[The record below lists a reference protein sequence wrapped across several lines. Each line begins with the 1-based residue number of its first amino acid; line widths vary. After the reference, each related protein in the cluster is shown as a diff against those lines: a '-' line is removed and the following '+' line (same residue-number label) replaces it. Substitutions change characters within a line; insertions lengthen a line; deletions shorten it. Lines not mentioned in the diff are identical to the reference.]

1 VALKVVGAGLGRTG
15 TNSLKLALEHLLGKP
30 CYHMWEVF
38 SNPEHAPVWTAA
50 LRGTAPDW
58 DDFLSGYGATIDFP
72 AAAFWPELMEAYPN
86 ALVLLSVRDT
96 DAWWKSCARTIFST
110 DLPPP
115 PAPMGEMIDQMW
127 ASRFTTN
134 IADEAAAKK
143 AYESFNNKVRQ
154 HVPADRLLEWQPGDG
169 WEPIC
174 AALGMEIPVN
184 PFPHVNSSADFLHER
199 GPESGATA
207 GFKAE

>member
-1 VALKVVGAGLGRTG
+1 LKVVGAGLGRTG
-15 TNSLKLALEHLLGKP
+15 TNSLKLALEHLLKKP
-30 CYHMWEVF
+30 CYHMWEVY

-50 LRGTAPDW
+50 MQGTAPDW
-58 DDFLSGYGATIDFP
+58 DGFIGEYAATIDFP

-96 DAWWKSCARTIFST
+96 DAWWKSCSRTIFST

-115 PAPMGEMIDQMW
+115 PGPIGEMIDQMW

-134 IADEAAAKK
+134 IADEAAAKE

-154 HVPADRLLEWQPGDG
+154 CVPPDRLLEWQPGDG

-174 AALGMEIPVN
+174 AALGMEIPAD
-184 PFPHVNSSADFLHER
+184 PFPHVNSSAEFLHER
-199 GPESGATA
+199 GPEPEATT